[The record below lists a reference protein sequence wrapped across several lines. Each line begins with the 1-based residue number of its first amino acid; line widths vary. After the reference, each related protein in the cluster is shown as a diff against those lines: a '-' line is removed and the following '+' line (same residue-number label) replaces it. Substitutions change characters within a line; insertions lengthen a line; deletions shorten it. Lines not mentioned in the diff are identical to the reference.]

1 MNLITLDATGIGI
14 IDGDSKRLLQL
25 YVDETIFRQ
34 RKSYDEFYMDQNMF
48 VLDLDIDDLMRLS
61 RCFNI
66 EVFQKSISITVR

>member
-1 MNLITLDATGIGI
+1 MSLITLDATGIGI

-25 YVDETIFRQ
+25 YVNETIFRQ

-48 VLDLDIDDLMRLS
+48 VLDLDIDDLMILS

-66 EVFQKSISITVR
+66 EVFQKSISITVI

>member
-1 MNLITLDATGIGI
+1 MSLITLDATGIGI

-25 YVDETIFRQ
+25 YVNETIFRQ
-34 RKSYDEFYMDQNMF
+34 RKSYNEFYMDQNMF